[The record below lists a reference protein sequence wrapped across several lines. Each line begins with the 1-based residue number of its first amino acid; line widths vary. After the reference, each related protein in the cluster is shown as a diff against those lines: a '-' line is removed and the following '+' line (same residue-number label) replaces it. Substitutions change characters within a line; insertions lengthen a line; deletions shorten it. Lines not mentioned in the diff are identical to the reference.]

1 MQKTYGPKAVCQSV
15 GISQRQLGY
24 WGMIGVIKPTK
35 QMHGAKV
42 FNRYT
47 DEDIETLKK
56 VKGMIE
62 EGFFVSKAAEKI
74 HKLKDNHPAMIQP
87 IPAVEQNGIPQE
99 NGQQGLSSSLYLE
112 IRLYEELSKLS
123 QERFPLTCMAIQ
135 ILFPNFIKVP
145 QQKNEILFKLSLK
158 FASIKKPCE
167 VISYK
172 RDSIFLWLMP
182 SRTMEQAHLLSKEI
196 KEVIEGPEWDV
207 QNKKFRLQ
215 TTFGFSDY
223 HALPRRESNLLAEA
237 ESALLGQ
244 GLRRKSAG
252 SMKNGTSYS

>member
-1 MQKTYGPKAVCQSV
+1 MQKTYGPKAVCQAV

-24 WGMIGVIKPTK
+24 WGMIGVIKPEK
-35 QMHGAKV
+35 QMHGAKI

-74 HKLKDNHPAMIQP
+74 HKLKEGLPVAPAPAQTIP
-87 IPAVEQNGIPQE
+87 IMEKNGKQPQE
-99 NGQQGLSSSLYLE
+99 NGHQGLSSSLYLE
-112 IRLYEELSKLS
+112 VRLYEELSKLS
-123 QERFPLTCMAIQ
+123 QQRFPMTCMAIQ
-135 ILFPNFIKVP
+135 VVFPSFLKLP
-145 QQKNEILFKLSLK
+145 QQKNEILLKLSHK
-158 FASIKKPCE
+158 FSSIKQPSE

-172 RDSIFLWLMP
+172 KDSIFLWLMP
-182 SRTMEQAHLLSKEI
+182 NRTMEQAHLFSKEV
-196 KEVIEGPEWDV
+196 KEIIEGAEWDA
-207 QNKKFRLQ
+207 QDKKFRLQ
-215 TTFGFSDY
+215 ATFGFSDY
-223 HALPRRESNLLAEA
+223 HALPRRESSLLVEA

-252 SMKNGTSYS
+252 R

>member
-1 MQKTYGPKAVCQSV
+1 MQKTYGPKAVCQAV

-24 WGMIGVIKPTK
+24 WGMIGVIKPEK

-47 DEDIETLKK
+47 DEDIEMLKK

-74 HKLKDNHPAMIQP
+74 HKLKETSAPTVQSKP
-87 IPAVEQNGIPQE
+87 SVEQNGVRPQE
-99 NGQQGLSSSLYLE
+99 NGHQVLSSSLYLDV
-112 IRLYEELSKLS
+112 RLSEELSKLS
-123 QERFPLTCMAIQ
+123 QQRFPLTCMAIQ
-135 ILFPNFIKVP
+135 VLFPTFVKLP

-158 FASIKKPCE
+158 FSSMKQPFE

-172 RDSIFLWLMP
+172 KDSIFLWLMP
-182 SRTMEQAHLLSKEI
+182 NRSMDQAQLLSKEI
-196 KEVIEGPEWDV
+196 KGVIEGPEWDV
-207 QNKKFRLQ
+207 QGKKFRLQ
-215 TTFGFSDY
+215 ATFGFSDY
-223 HALPRRESNLLAEA
+223 HALPRKESNLLVEA

-252 SMKNGTSYS
+252 S

>member
-1 MQKTYGPKAVCQSV
+1 MQKTYGPKAVCQAV

-47 DEDIETLKK
+47 DEDIEMLKK

-74 HKLKDNHPAMIQP
+74 HKLKESPSASPVAMQE
-87 IPAVEQNGIPQE
+87 ANQNGMKSRE
-99 NGQQGLSSSLYLE
+99 NGHQGLSSSLYLE
-112 IRLYEELSKLS
+112 IRLQEEISKLS
-123 QERFPLTCMAIQ
+123 QQRFPMTCMAIQ
-135 ILFPNFIKVP
+135 VLFPTFVKLP
-145 QQKNEILFKLSLK
+145 QQKNEILFKLSMK
-158 FASIKKPCE
+158 FAAMKQPSE

-172 RDSIFLWLMP
+172 KDSIFLWLMP
-182 SRTMEQAHLLSKEI
+182 NRTMDQAQLLG
-196 KEVIEGPEWDV
+196 KEVKEMIEGMDWDL
-207 QNKKFRLQ
+207 QEKKFRLQ
-215 TTFGFSDY
+215 ATFGLSDY
-223 HALPRRESNLLAEA
+223 HALPRKDSNLLVEA

-244 GLRRKSAG
+244 GIRRKSAG
-252 SMKNGTSYS
+252 S

>member
-56 VKGMIE
+56 VKKLIE

-74 HKLKDNHPAMIQP
+74 HKLKEALSASPSDIPPA
-87 IPAVEQNGIPQE
+87 EQNGVKSNHE
-99 NGQQGLSSSLYLE
+99 NGRQALSSSLYLE
-112 IRLYEELSKLS
+112 VRLAQELTRLK
-123 QERFPLTCMAIQ
+123 QQPFPLTCMAIQ
-135 ILFPNFIKVP
+135 VLFPSFIKHP
-145 QQKNEILFKLSLK
+145 QQKNEILLKLSSK
-158 FASIKKPCE
+158 FASLLRTSE

-172 RDSIFLWLMP
+172 KDAIFFWLMP
-182 SRTMEQAHLLSKEI
+182 NKTIEQARLFSKEV
-196 KEVIEGPEWDV
+196 KQMIEDPEWNV
-207 QNKKFRLQ
+207 QERGFKLQ
-215 TTFGFSDY
+215 ATFGFSDCST
-223 HALPRRESNLLAEA
+223 LSRKEGNLLAAA
-237 ESALLGQ
+237 EGELLGQ
-244 GLRRKSAG
+244 GLRR
-252 SMKNGTSYS
+252 NRLVQ

>member
-47 DEDIETLKK
+47 DEDIETLNK
-56 VKGMIE
+56 VKKLIE

-74 HKLKDNHPAMIQP
+74 HKMKESISSSPEVIQAMP
-87 IPAVEQNGIPQE
+87 SVDRNGRPQE
-99 NGQQGLSSSLYLE
+99 NGHQGLSSSLYLE
-112 IRLYEELSKLS
+112 VRLCEELSKLS
-123 QERFPLTCMAIQ
+123 QHRFPMTCIAIQ
-135 ILFPNFIKVP
+135 VLFPAFVKLS

-158 FASIKKPCE
+158 FASVKQPSE

-172 RDSIFLWLMP
+172 KDSIFLWLMP
-182 SRTMEQAHLLSKEI
+182 NRTMEQAHLLSKEV
-196 KEVIEGPEWDV
+196 KEMIESPEWDV
-207 QNKKFRLQ
+207 QDKKFRLQ
-215 TTFGFSDY
+215 ATFGFSDY
-223 HALPRRESNLLAEA
+223 SALPRRESNLLVEA
-237 ESALLGQ
+237 ENTLLGQ

-252 SMKNGTSYS
+252 Q